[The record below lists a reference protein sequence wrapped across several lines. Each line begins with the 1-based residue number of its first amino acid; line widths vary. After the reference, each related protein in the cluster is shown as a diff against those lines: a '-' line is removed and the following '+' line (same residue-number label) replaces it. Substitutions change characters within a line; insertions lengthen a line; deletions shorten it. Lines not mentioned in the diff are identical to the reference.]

1 MTEIVTAVF
10 ETPSRAEAAMSD
22 LKMARIPSAV
32 VQRGGGGSALR
43 EDSNAIWP
51 QNATNWQRPMV
62 TVTVDEM
69 HAGAVTGILEQH
81 GPLNIDEREAQSHR
95 R

>member
-1 MTEIVTAVF
+1 MTEIVTALF
-10 ETPSRAEAAMSD
+10 ETPSRAEAAIND
-22 LKMARIPSAV
+22 LKVARIPSAV

-62 TVTVDEM
+62 TVAVDEM

-81 GPLNIDEREAQSHR
+81 GPLNIDEREERSHR